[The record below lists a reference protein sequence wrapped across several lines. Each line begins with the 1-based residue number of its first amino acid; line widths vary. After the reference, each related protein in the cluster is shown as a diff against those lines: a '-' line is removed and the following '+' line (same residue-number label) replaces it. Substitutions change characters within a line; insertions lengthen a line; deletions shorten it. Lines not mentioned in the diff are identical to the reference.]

1 MLRIEMQKKNTILKV
16 QHDLK
21 QCAHT
26 PQKRGQSHSQNHLG
40 KHNLIKA
47 HTPYSRGH
55 WKKDVMIE
63 SKQRQMPFNLK

>member
-26 PQKRGQSHSQNHLG
+26 PQKRGESHSQNHLG
-40 KHNLIKA
+40 KNNLIKT

-55 WKKDVMIE
+55 
-63 SKQRQMPFNLK
+63 